1 MWTNTNKIFFI
12 GVAFNSFRML
22 IGATSAMFLLSK
34 GMSFTEVGAM
44 KTLQAIVILF
54 ADIPLGYFADKKSR
68 KGSILAS
75 MLFASLWLFT
85 TAIGDS
91 KALLYLAEVFNSLS
105 IALLGGAFTAYL
117 LDIAKLEKNESTH
130 SILGQY
136 QKYQF
141 LTMGIAALLG
151 CSFVSIDSN
160 IVWKISGIAIL
171 GLFCLSCF
179 ILPQDISSVHAE
191 SSNGSF
197 GDDFRAIKKNLQLYK
212 NEFKCILFQL
222 LLASTTYQILI
233 QFWQPLSDI
242 ESFAIGSTGI
252 QYGIAFCFILI
263 VQSKASSLASK
274 TSNTQKIIS
283 NSNFAS
289 FAILILSIFISIFA
303 KELLAISVILIF
315 AVNRYM
321 TVGLQGSFH
330 KLVEDKHR
338 ATAESIFSTLL
349 RAVLIFGMPTIGF
362 FLGKFGIYPL
372 LALLGTSLVY
382 GVSKIGFR
390 ESKQCT

>member
-1 MWTNTNKIFFI
+1 MWNRTNKIFFI

-34 GMSFTEVGAM
+34 GMSLTEVGTM
-44 KTLQAIVILF
+44 KTLQALVILL

-75 MLFASLWLFT
+75 MLFASMWLFT
-85 TAIGDS
+85 TAVEDS
-91 KALLYLAEVFNSLS
+91 KAMLYVAEVFNSLS

-117 LDIAKLEKNESTH
+117 LDIAKLEKNESIH
-130 SILGQY
+130 SILGKY

-151 CSFVSIDSN
+151 SSFVSIESN
-160 IVWKISGIAIL
+160 IIWIISGIAIL
-171 GLFCLSCF
+171 GLFCISYF
-179 ILPQDISSVHAE
+179 ILPQDSSVIRANKTK
-191 SSNGSF
+191 SSF
-197 GDDFRAIKKNLQLYK
+197 LEDFCEIKKNLLLYK
-212 NEFKCILFQL
+212 NEFKSILFQL

-233 QFWQPLSDI
+233 QFWQPLSDL
-242 ESFAIGSTGI
+242 ESINIGSTGI
-252 QYGIAFCFILI
+252 QYGITFCFVLL

-274 TSNTQKIIS
+274 TSNPQKILS

-289 FAILILSIFISIFA
+289 LFILVGTIVLSVFA
-303 KELLAISVILIF
+303 KELLALSVILIF

-349 RAVLIFGMPTIGF
+349 RAVLIFGMPSIGF
-362 FLGKFGIYPL
+362 LLGKFGIYPL
-372 LALLGTSLVY
+372 LALLGISLAY
-382 GVSKIGFR
+382 GFSISRFNK
-390 ESKQCT
+390 SKQYT

>member
-1 MWTNTNKIFFI
+1 MWNGTNKIFFI
-12 GVAFNSFRML
+12 GVVFNSCRML

-34 GMSFTEVGAM
+34 GMSLTEVGAM

-75 MLFASLWLFT
+75 MLLASMWLFT

-91 KALLYLAEVFNSLS
+91 KPMLYLAEVFNALS

-117 LDIAKLEKNESTH
+117 LDIAKFEKNECNH
-130 SILGQY
+130 SILGKY

-141 LTMGIAALLG
+141 LSMGIAALLG
-151 CSFVSIDSN
+151 SSFVSINSN
-160 IVWKISGIAIL
+160 IMWNFSAIAIL
-171 GLFCLSCF
+171 GLFCIAYF
-179 ILPQDISSVHAE
+179 ILPQDSSVIRADKAK
-191 SSNGSF
+191 SSF
-197 GDDFRAIKKNLQLYK
+197 LEDVRAMKKNLLLYK
-212 NEFKCILFQL
+212 NQFKNILFQL

-233 QFWQPLSDI
+233 QFWQPLSDL
-242 ESFAIGSTGI
+242 ESLNIGTTGI
-252 QYGIAFCFILI
+252 KYGITFCFVLL

-274 TSNTQKIIS
+274 ASDPQRILS
-283 NSNFAS
+283 NSNFATM
-289 FAILILSIFISIFA
+289 FILVGTIALSIFA
-303 KELLAISVILIF
+303 KELLVISVVLIF

-330 KLVEDKHR
+330 ELVEDKHR

-349 RAVLIFGMPTIGF
+349 RAVLIFGMPSFGF
-362 FLGKFGIYPL
+362 LLGNFGIYPL
-372 LALLGTSLVY
+372 LTLLGISLVY
-382 GVSKIGFR
+382 GLSISCFNR
-390 ESKQCT
+390 SKQYA